1 MTRII
6 ELLREE
12 HREMEEL
19 LLVLEGE
26 LDIFNRQE
34 RPDYELLQ
42 AVISY
47 FLDYPDCCHHPKEDM
62 IFEKLKV
69 RSSAAAESVGELE
82 AEHRDEAARLRQVED
97 VVRNI
102 LLDHDIMPRQV
113 FDRAVRDFIEQER
126 VHIRMEERL
135 FFPAAAKTLRPED
148 WAEIESRWN
157 DTKDSLFNIGIEEK
171 CHSLRDRVLHWAR
184 EAKGNRG

>member
-19 LLVLEGE
+19 LLVMEGE

-82 AEHRDEAARLRQVED
+82 AEHRDEAVRLRQVED

-113 FDRAVRDFIEQER
+113 FDRVVRDFIEHER

>member
-19 LLVLEGE
+19 LRVLESE
-26 LDIFNRQE
+26 LNIFNRQE
-34 RPDYELLQ
+34 QPDYELLVS
-42 AVISY
+42 VISY

-69 RSSAAAESVGELE
+69 RSPAAAESVGNLE
-82 AEHRDEAARLRQVED
+82 AEHRDEAARLRQVQD
-97 VVRNI
+97 VVSNI

-126 VHIRMEERL
+126 AHMGMEERL
-135 FFPAAAKTLRPED
+135 LFPAAVRTLRPED
-148 WAEIESRWN
+148 WAEIESRWG
-157 DTKDSLFNIGIEEK
+157 DTKTSLFTIGIEEK
-171 CHSLRDRVLHWAR
+171 YHSLRDHILQWAR
-184 EAKGNRG
+184 EAQKKRS

>member
-1 MTRII
+1 MTSII
-6 ELLREE
+6 ELLRDE
-12 HREMEEL
+12 HGKIEEL
-19 LLVLEGE
+19 LRVLEGE
-26 LDIFNRQE
+26 LDFFNRQE
-34 RPDYELLQ
+34 PPDYQLLR

-82 AEHRDEAARLRQVED
+82 AEHRDEAVRLRQVED

-113 FDRAVRDFIEQER
+113 FDRVVRDFIEQ
-126 VHIRMEERL
+126 
-135 FFPAAAKTLRPED
+135 
-148 WAEIESRWN
+148 
-157 DTKDSLFNIGIEEK
+157 
-171 CHSLRDRVLHWAR
+171 
-184 EAKGNRG
+184 

>member
-19 LLVLEGE
+19 LRVLESE
-26 LDIFNRQE
+26 LNIFNRQE

-47 FLDYPDCCHHPKEDM
+47 FLDYPDCCHHPKENM

-69 RSSAAAESVGELE
+69 RSPAVAESIGDLE
-82 AEHRDEAARLRQVED
+82 VEHRDEAARLRQVQD

-113 FDRAVRDFIEQER
+113 FDRAGRDFIEQER
-126 VHIRMEERL
+126 VHMRMEERL
-135 FFPAAAKTLRPED
+135 LFPAAVRTLRPED
-148 WAEIESRWN
+148 WAEIESRWG
-157 DTKDSLFNIGIEEK
+157 DTKGSLFNIGIEEK
-171 CHSLRDRVLHWAR
+171 CYSLRDHILQWAR
-184 EAKGNRG
+184 EAQKKRS